1 MALKL
6 TLDSL
11 EAVPDSLRDHY
22 KTGPDGRLTLDVE
35 GLESPGIGDPAPDL
49 VERQHA
55 LERRLIEIE
64 ATHAIATARGEAKL
78 LLPHVLG
85 RLRVAGAGEA
95 LTLDVLDEAGQPRRV
110 PSGDDGAERAMT
122 LAELV
127 EEMRADSVFARAF
140 EGSGRNGG
148 GAPAQRGGGDGVRV
162 ISMHDQRAINA
173 HVADIAA
180 GRVRV
185 VA

>member
-1 MALKL
+1 MPLKR

-11 EAVPDSLRDHY
+11 EAVPESLRDHY

-35 GLESPGIGDPAPDL
+35 GAENDPAPDL
-49 VERQHA
+49 VKRQRA

-64 ATHAIATARGEAKL
+64 ATHAIASARGESRL

-85 RLRVAGAGEA
+85 RLRVAGADDA
-95 LTLDVLDEAGQPRRV
+95 VALDVLDEAGQPRRV
-110 PSGDDGAERAMT
+110 KSGDDGAERAMT

-127 EEMRADSVFARAF
+127 EEMRADAVFARAF
-140 EGSGRNGG
+140 EGSGRSGG
-148 GAPAQRGGGDGVRV
+148 GAPVQRGGGDGVRI

>member
-6 TLDSL
+6 TLDSV
-11 EAVPDSLRDHY
+11 EAVPESLRDHY

-35 GLESPGIGDPAPDL
+35 GLAPADPAPDL
-49 VERQHA
+49 VRRQHA

-64 ATHAIATARGEAKL
+64 AVHAIATARGESRL

-85 RLRVAGAGEA
+85 RLRVAGADDA
-95 LTLDVLDEAGQPRRV
+95 VTLDVLDDSGQPRRV
-110 PSGDDGAERAMT
+110 SSGDGAERAMT
-122 LAELV
+122 LAELI
-127 EEMRADSVFARAF
+127 EEMRADTVFARAF
-140 EGSGRNGG
+140 EGSGRSGG
-148 GAPAQRGGGDGVRV
+148 GAPVQRGGGEGVRV